1 MSHAS
6 LGSGAQRSDGERF
19 VGPLPLVGRTR
30 ELAMLEA
37 LIEGPDRAASLVLV
51 SGEGGVGKSRLVAE
65 LAGRAETRGWHVAR
79 GRAYPVERGV
89 PYALFADA
97 FLPLLGAMDPDTLT
111 VLSRG
116 GEAELS
122 YLFPALAAG
131 RDEGSDAAGGN
142 PEEFRT
148 RLMWNF
154 AEFLKNYSARSPL
167 LVVLEDL
174 QWADESSLHLLHF
187 LARQSGEQP
196 LVLIGT
202 YNDSDRDRSP
212 QLVKTE
218 RSLLSLGAAEALR
231 LTPLSREHVTELLCR
246 AFAVDAEQVG
256 EFSAMLFG
264 WTQGNAFF
272 LEEIIKALVANGR
285 ISSKQGVWIG
295 WDAEDFRLPRTIRDA
310 VLGRIETFSDDART
324 VAELA
329 AVIGTRASYPL
340 LAAISGL
347 PEAALLSALEELCAH
362 LVLNERAEAGG
373 AVVYDFAHPLVQQT
387 LYGEFGLQRARV
399 LHGAVAEAMEA
410 FYGSSSMDHAD
421 ELAFHFAR
429 TDAGHLRGKAARY
442 LAAAGQQALER
453 RADREAVNYLRS
465 ALERTDS
472 EDTDGP
478 ARADLVPHLARAH
491 QHLGEFEPA
500 VELWTSALAEVPPEH
515 PKHPAVRRALGMAH
529 FWCGRHTDAQE
540 HLDIGLERARA
551 LGDQAELVR
560 LTIAKGHLLNEL
572 GMGTE
577 AIETVLLALPIAE
590 GLGSPH
596 LLARVHRAL
605 ALLHVWI
612 GPPHRTREH
621 ATRAIELAREVGDLS
636 IEFWARWALAV
647 LSGMSG
653 AVEETAAAIDEL
665 NDLAGRWRSPV
676 LRLWSAELAIE
687 SAWARGDWDA
697 GSALG
702 EQAIT
707 LARNLN
713 QRTLLPRLL
722 VCTSFFYVGRGQL
735 EQARALVDEAAEI
748 SGLGN
753 EEGPIDVH
761 QVVPAYI
768 GLAHYLLGLGEYKQA
783 IEAAEN
789 GLRIAE
795 GTEYVLWAIH
805 RMLPILGEACLWA
818 GEIDRAEAVSVRMR
832 EHARQ
837 LDHKLGFCWA
847 DAIDALVCWKRGDPK
862 SAIDLMRQAA
872 EALEEIPIIPDAARI
887 RRQLAGRLAEIDR
900 PDEAADELK
909 RVYDIFRKLGAEL
922 ELEKTRVQLRE
933 IGHRP
938 PPRRVGGGVAGLTA
952 RELEVARL
960 VAQRLSNKAIGR
972 KLGMATR
979 TASTHLSNIF
989 HKLEVGSRG
998 ELADLIREKGLLE
1011 E

>member
-1 MSHAS
+1 M
-6 LGSGAQRSDGERF
+6 
-19 VGPLPLVGRTR
+19 GPLPLVGRTH
-30 ELAMLEA
+30 ELAVLEE
-37 LIEGPDRAASLVLV
+37 LIAGGDRTASLVLV

-65 LAGRAETRGWHVAR
+65 LAGRAETRGWDVAR

-97 FLPLLGAMDPDTLT
+97 FMPLLGGMDSDTLT

-122 YLFPALAAG
+122 YLFPALAAS
-131 RDEGSDAAGGN
+131 RDDAADATGGD

-174 QWADESSLHLLHF
+174 QWADDSSLHLLHF
-187 LARQSGEQP
+187 LARQAGEQS

-202 YNDSDRDRSP
+202 YNDSERDRSP

-218 RSLLSLGAAEALR
+218 RSLLSLGAAEALH
-231 LTPLSREHVTELLCR
+231 LAPLNREQVTELVCR
-246 AFAVDAEQVG
+246 AFAVDAAQVR

-285 ISSKQGVWIG
+285 ISSQQGVWIG

-310 VLGRIETFSDDART
+310 VLGRIETFSDDAQT

-362 LVLNERAEAGG
+362 SVLNERAEGG
-373 AVVYDFAHPLVQQT
+373 TVVFDFAHPLVQQT

-465 ALERTDS
+465 AIERVEPEGT
-472 EDTDGP
+472 EGP
-478 ARADLVPHLARAH
+478 TRADLVPHLARAH
-491 QHLGEFEPA
+491 QHLGEFETA
-500 VELWTSALAEVPPEH
+500 VELWTDTLAGVAPDHARH
-515 PKHPAVRRALGMAH
+515 PSVRRALGMAH
-529 FWCGRHTDAQE
+529 FWCGRHGDAQE
-540 HLDIGLERARA
+540 HLDAGLTSAGA
-551 LGDQAELVR
+551 LGDQAEFVR
-560 LTIAKGHLLNEL
+560 LTIAKGHLQNEL
-572 GMGTE
+572 GMGME
-577 AIETVLLALPIAE
+577 AIETVSQALPIAE

-612 GPPHRTREH
+612 GPPHKTREH

-636 IEFWARWALAV
+636 IEFWARWTLAV

-653 AVEETAAAIDEL
+653 ATDEMAAAIDEL
-665 NDLAGRWRSPV
+665 NDLAARWRSPV
-676 LRLWSAELAIE
+676 LRLWSADLTIELA
-687 SAWARGDWDA
+687 WGRGDWDA
-697 GSALG
+697 GTALG

-722 VCTSFFYVGRGQL
+722 VWTSLFYVGRGQL
-735 EQARALVDEAAEI
+735 EQAQALVDEAAEI
-748 SGLGN
+748 SGLGK
-753 EEGPIDVH
+753 EDGPVDVH

-805 RMLPILGEACLWA
+805 RVLPVLGEAYLWA

-832 EHARQ
+832 EHARG

-847 DAIDALVCWKRGDPK
+847 DAIDAMVCWKRGDPK

-872 EALEEIPIIPDAARI
+872 EALEEIPMIPDAARI

-900 PDEAADELK
+900 PEESAEELK
-909 RVYDIFRKLGAEL
+909 RVYNIFLKLGAEL
-922 ELEKTRVQLRE
+922 ELEKVRIQFRE
-933 IGHRP
+933 IGQRP
-938 PPRRVGGGVAGLTA
+938 PPRGVGEGVAGLTA

-972 KLGMATR
+972 ALGMATR

-989 HKLEVGSRG
+989 QKLDVSSRG

-1011 E
+1011 G

>member
-1 MSHAS
+1 
-6 LGSGAQRSDGERF
+6 
-19 VGPLPLVGRTR
+19 
-30 ELAMLEA
+30 
-37 LIEGPDRAASLVLV
+37 
-51 SGEGGVGKSRLVAE
+51 
-65 LAGRAETRGWHVAR
+65 
-79 GRAYPVERGV
+79 
-89 PYALFADA
+89 
-97 FLPLLGAMDPDTLT
+97 
-111 VLSRG
+111 
-116 GEAELS
+116 
-122 YLFPALAAG
+122 
-131 RDEGSDAAGGN
+131 
-142 PEEFRT
+142 
-148 RLMWNF
+148 
-154 AEFLKNYSARSPL
+154 
-167 LVVLEDL
+167 
-174 QWADESSLHLLHF
+174 
-187 LARQSGEQP
+187 
-196 LVLIGT
+196 
-202 YNDSDRDRSP
+202 
-212 QLVKTE
+212 
-218 RSLLSLGAAEALR
+218 
-231 LTPLSREHVTELLCR
+231 
-246 AFAVDAEQVG
+246 
-256 EFSAMLFG
+256 MLFG

-295 WDAEDFRLPRTIRDA
+295 WDAEDFSLPRTIREA
-310 VLGRIETFSDDART
+310 VLGRIEPFSDDAQT

-340 LAAISGL
+340 LEAISGL
-347 PEAALLSALEELCAH
+347 PQAALLSALEELCAH
-362 LVLNERAEAGG
+362 LVLKERAEAGT
-373 AVVYDFAHPLVQQT
+373 VVYDFAHPLVQQT
-387 LYGEFGLQRARV
+387 LYGEFGLQRAPGPARGGGRSDGGLLRPRIDGSRGRV
-399 LHGAVAEAMEA
+399 GFPLRPDRRGAPPRQ
-410 FYGSSSMDHAD
+410 GSA
-421 ELAFHFAR
+421 LF
-429 TDAGHLRGKAARY
+429 RGGR
-442 LAAAGQQALER
+442 QALER
-453 RADREAVNYLRS
+453 RADQEAVNYLRS

-472 EDTDGP
+472 GDTDGP
-478 ARADLVPHLARAH
+478 TRADLVPHLARAH
-491 QHLGEFEPA
+491 QHLGEFEAA
-500 VELWTSALAEVPPEH
+500 VELWTSTLAEVAGEH

-529 FWCGRHTDAQE
+529 LWCGRHDDAQE
-540 HLDIGLERARA
+540 HLDIGLESARA
-551 LGDQAELVR
+551 LGYQAELVR
-560 LTIAKGHLLNEL
+560 LTIAKGHVLNEL
-572 GMGTE
+572 GMATE

-590 GLGSPH
+590 GLASPH

-612 GPPHRTREH
+612 GPPHTTREH
-621 ATRAIELAREVGDLS
+621 ATRALELAREVGGLS
-636 IEFWARWALAV
+636 IELWARWALAV

-653 AVEETAAAIDEL
+653 ATDEMAAAIDEL
-665 NDLAGRWRSPV
+665 NDLAARWRSPV
-676 LRLWSAELAIE
+676 LRLWSAEMAIE
-687 SAWARGDWDA
+687 LAWGRGDWDA
-697 GSALG
+697 GTTLG

-722 VCTSFFYVGRGQL
+722 VWTSLFYVGRGQH
-735 EQARALVDEAAEI
+735 EQAQALVDEAAEI

-753 EEGPIDVH
+753 QAGPIDVH

-805 RMLPILGEACLWA
+805 RLLPVLGEACLWA

-847 DAIDALVCWKRGDPK
+847 DAIDALVCRKRGDPE

-872 EALEEIPIIPDAARI
+872 EALEEIPMIPDAARI

-900 PDEAADELK
+900 PDDSAEELK
-909 RVYDIFRKLGAEL
+909 RVYDIFLKLGAEL
-922 ELEKTRVQLRE
+922 ELEKTRIQFRE

-938 PPRRVGGGVAGLTA
+938 PPRGIGKGVAGLTA

-989 HKLEVGSRG
+989 QKIEVGSRG

>member
-1 MSHAS
+1 M
-6 LGSGAQRSDGERF
+6 
-19 VGPLPLVGRTR
+19 
-30 ELAMLEA
+30 
-37 LIEGPDRAASLVLV
+37 
-51 SGEGGVGKSRLVAE
+51 
-65 LAGRAETRGWHVAR
+65 
-79 GRAYPVERGV
+79 
-89 PYALFADA
+89 
-97 FLPLLGAMDPDTLT
+97 
-111 VLSRG
+111 
-116 GEAELS
+116 
-122 YLFPALAAG
+122 
-131 RDEGSDAAGGN
+131 
-142 PEEFRT
+142 
-148 RLMWNF
+148 
-154 AEFLKNYSARSPL
+154 
-167 LVVLEDL
+167 
-174 QWADESSLHLLHF
+174 
-187 LARQSGEQP
+187 
-196 LVLIGT
+196 
-202 YNDSDRDRSP
+202 
-212 QLVKTE
+212 
-218 RSLLSLGAAEALR
+218 
-231 LTPLSREHVTELLCR
+231 
-246 AFAVDAEQVG
+246 
-256 EFSAMLFG
+256 
-264 WTQGNAFF
+264 
-272 LEEIIKALVANGR
+272 
-285 ISSKQGVWIG
+285 
-295 WDAEDFRLPRTIRDA
+295 
-310 VLGRIETFSDDART
+310 
-324 VAELA
+324 
-329 AVIGTRASYPL
+329 
-340 LAAISGL
+340 
-347 PEAALLSALEELCAH
+347 
-362 LVLNERAEAGG
+362 
-373 AVVYDFAHPLVQQT
+373 
-387 LYGEFGLQRARV
+387 
-399 LHGAVAEAMEA
+399 
-410 FYGSSSMDHAD
+410 
-421 ELAFHFAR
+421 
-429 TDAGHLRGKAARY
+429 
-442 LAAAGQQALER
+442 
-453 RADREAVNYLRS
+453 
-465 ALERTDS
+465 
-472 EDTDGP
+472 
-478 ARADLVPHLARAH
+478 
-491 QHLGEFEPA
+491 
-500 VELWTSALAEVPPEH
+500 
-515 PKHPAVRRALGMAH
+515 
-529 FWCGRHTDAQE
+529 
-540 HLDIGLERARA
+540 
-551 LGDQAELVR
+551 
-560 LTIAKGHLLNEL
+560 
-572 GMGTE
+572 
-577 AIETVLLALPIAE
+577 
-590 GLGSPH
+590 
-596 LLARVHRAL
+596 
-605 ALLHVWI
+605 
-612 GPPHRTREH
+612 
-621 ATRAIELAREVGDLS
+621 
-636 IEFWARWALAV
+636 
-647 LSGMSG
+647 SGMSG

-697 GSALG
+697 GTALG

-862 SAIDLMRQAA
+862 SAVDLMRQAA

>member
-1 MSHAS
+1 M
-6 LGSGAQRSDGERF
+6 
-19 VGPLPLVGRTR
+19 
-30 ELAMLEA
+30 
-37 LIEGPDRAASLVLV
+37 
-51 SGEGGVGKSRLVAE
+51 
-65 LAGRAETRGWHVAR
+65 
-79 GRAYPVERGV
+79 
-89 PYALFADA
+89 
-97 FLPLLGAMDPDTLT
+97 
-111 VLSRG
+111 
-116 GEAELS
+116 
-122 YLFPALAAG
+122 
-131 RDEGSDAAGGN
+131 
-142 PEEFRT
+142 
-148 RLMWNF
+148 
-154 AEFLKNYSARSPL
+154 
-167 LVVLEDL
+167 LEDL

-187 LARQSGEQP
+187 LARQAGGQA

-218 RSLLSLGAAEALR
+218 RSLLSLGSAEQLH
-231 LTPLSREHVTELLCR
+231 LTPLNREQVTELVCR
-246 AFAVDAEQVG
+246 AFAVVAEQVS

-362 LVLNERAEAGG
+362 LVLNERAEAG
-373 AVVYDFAHPLVQQT
+373 AVVYDFAHPLVRQT
-387 LYGEFGLQRARV
+387 LYGEFGLQRARI

-429 TDAGHLRGKAARY
+429 TDAEHLRGKAARY
-442 LAAAGQQALER
+442 LAAAGRQALER

-465 ALERTDS
+465 ALERTES
-472 EDTDGP
+472 GDTDGP
-478 ARADLVPHLARAH
+478 TRTDLVPHLARAH
-491 QHLGEFEPA
+491 QHLGEFEA
-500 VELWTSALAEVPPEH
+500 SIELWTSTLAEVAPDH
-515 PKHPAVRRALGMAH
+515 PKHPALRRALGMAH
-529 FWCGRHTDAQE
+529 FWCGRHKDAQE
-540 HLDIGLERARA
+540 HLEIGLERASA

-577 AIETVLLALPIAE
+577 ALETVLLALPIAE

-636 IEFWARWALAV
+636 IEFWAQWALAV

-653 AVEETAAAIDEL
+653 ATDEMAAAIDEL
-665 NDLAGRWRSPV
+665 NDLASRWHSPV
-676 LRLWSAELAIE
+676 LRLWTADMAIELA
-687 SAWARGDWDA
+687 WGRGDWDA
-697 GSALG
+697 GTALG

-722 VCTSFFYVGRGQL
+722 VWTSLFYVGRGQL
-735 EQARALVDEAAEI
+735 EQAQALVDEAAEI
-748 SGLGN
+748 SGLGDQA
-753 EEGPIDVH
+753 GPIDIH

-768 GLAHYLLGLGEYKQA
+768 GLAHYLLALGEYKQA

-795 GTEYVLWAIH
+795 GTEYVPWAIH
-805 RMLPILGEACLWA
+805 RLLPVLGEACLWA

-847 DAIDALVCWKRGDPK
+847 DAIYALVCWKRGDPE

-872 EALEEIPIIPDAARI
+872 ESLEEIPVIPDAARI

-900 PDEAADELK
+900 PDDAAEELK
-909 RVYDIFRKLGAEL
+909 RVYDVFLKLGAEL
-922 ELEKTRVQLRE
+922 ELEKARIQFRE

-938 PPRRVGGGVAGLTA
+938 PPRGVGEGVAGLTA

-972 KLGMATR
+972 KLDMATR

-989 HKLEVGSRG
+989 QKLEVGSRG